1 MGKTNFR
8 VFWAVLY
15 QDHIQSVKYTD
26 SINLFLADT
35 ERD

>member
-8 VFWAVLY
+8 VLWVVLY
-15 QDHIQSVKYTD
+15 QDHIQSLKYMD

-35 ERD
+35 ERN